1 MFKKFVSII
10 LCFVLVLSFVGCGKA
25 DSGAE
30 SNITTDAPA
39 ADPVQSAPEEVTEA
53 PTEETVPQVID
64 TDENLLTVD
73 ITFPASF
80 FEGTDMSTFDADA
93 YAKEQGFISAKVNDD
108 GSMVVTM
115 SKKKHAELVNET
127 AASLDT
133 NFAELIE
140 AEDTPYIKE
149 ITHNDDFTL
158 VTVKVDREAY
168 ENAFDFTPFIIGL
181 SVSYYQMLLDMEYH
195 AEVVMVD
202 VDTGDTITSVVYP
215 DVFEE

>member
-133 NFAELIE
+133 NFAKHRKFNI
-140 AEDTPYIKE
+140 PIS
-149 ITHNDDFTL
+149 IH
-158 VTVKVDREAY
+158 R
-168 ENAFDFTPFIIGL
+168 
-181 SVSYYQMLLDMEYH
+181 
-195 AEVVMVD
+195 
-202 VDTGDTITSVVYP
+202 ITSHPLRRLIRGTLPYP
-215 DVFEE
+215 RRRIRQIIHIIILLILCIDNYSHLIAGTQPDNPIIFQQEFKPIV

>member
-1 MFKKFVSII
+1 MFKKIASII
-10 LCFVLVLSFVGCGKA
+10 LCLVLVFSFVGCGKT
-25 DSGAE
+25 DSGVE
-30 SNITTDAPA
+30 SNIATDAPA

-53 PTEETVPQVID
+53 PTEETAPPVID
-64 TDENLLTVD
+64 TDENLLTVE

-108 GSMVVTM
+108 DSLVVTM
-115 SKKKHAELVNET
+115 SKKKHAELLAET
-127 AASLDT
+127 ATALDT
-133 NFAELIE
+133 NFATLIE

-158 VTVKVDREAY
+158 VTMKVDRDAY
-168 ENAFDFTPFIIGL
+168 ENALDFTPFIIGM
-181 SVSYYQMLLDMEYH
+181 SVSYYQMLLDMEYRV
-195 AEVVMVD
+195 EIVTVD
-202 VDTGDTITSVVYP
+202 TATGDTIASVVYP